1 MISVSKLVALVAGLI
16 TFVSETDLLQD
27 AAFEIVASCGRIYW
41 AADQHINPN
50 EKTEFSRYFDRVD
63 LICPE
68 ASMTGSVD
76 VLRCHRASKRS
87 GVNRG
92 MWERRQYA
100 SVVLLVPDAYGWT
113 VP

>member
-1 MISVSKLVALVAGLI
+1 VISVSKLVALVAGLI
-16 TFVSETDLLQD
+16 TFISETDLLQD

-41 AADQHINPN
+41 AADQHITPN
-50 EKTEFSRYFDRVD
+50 EKTEFSRHFDRVD

-68 ASMTGSVD
+68 ASMNGAVD
-76 VLRCHRASKRS
+76 VMRCHIAPDSIAI
-87 GVNRG
+87 NRG
-92 MWERRQYA
+92 LWERRHYA

>member
-41 AADQHINPN
+41 AADQHTTPNP
-50 EKTEFSRYFDRVD
+50 KTEFSRYFDRVD

-68 ASMTGSVD
+68 ASMNGAVD
-76 VLRCHRASKRS
+76 VMRCHRASERS
-87 GVNRG
+87 SANRG

>member
-1 MISVSKLVALVAGLI
+1 VSKLVALVVGLI
-16 TFVSETDLLQD
+16 TFISETDLLQD

-50 EKTEFSRYFDRVD
+50 PNEKTEFSRYFDRVD

-68 ASMTGSVD
+68 ASMTGLVD
-76 VLRCHRASKRS
+76 VMRCQRASES
-87 GVNRG
+87 SAVNRVI
-92 MWERRQYA
+92 WQKRQYE